1 MLVSARTCGEGNASM
16 QAGVNGSADEA
27 ESRWMT
33 YMELAQARRIATS
46 SAIKLVLRR
55 GWRRQKDNHGT
66 MRALVPP
73 AWSDP
78 APGKSFDPDAH
89 VSHAI
94 SALEASV
101 DALRERAEA
110 AENAV
115 RFERERAD
123 RVQQALNG
131 ERNRANSLR
140 DRIDALRDDLAEA
153 EAAVEAARHEA
164 WEATRSADTL
174 REAEAEWQTLG
185 LFARIRRAWRGE

>member
-1 MLVSARTCGEGNASM
+1 MLVPGRTCGEGNASM
-16 QAGVNGSADEA
+16 QAGVNGSADDA
-27 ESRWMT
+27 DSRWMT
-33 YMELAQARRIATS
+33 YTELAQVRRIATS

-78 APGKSFDPDAH
+78 APGRSFDSDAH

-94 SALEASV
+94 SALEA
-101 DALRERAEA
+101 
-110 AENAV
+110 ENAV
-115 RFERERAD
+115 RNERERAD
-123 RVQQALNG
+123 RAQQALNG
-131 ERNRANSLR
+131 ERSRANSLR

-153 EAAVEAARHEA
+153 ETAIEAARHEA
-164 WEATRSADTL
+164 WEAARSADAL
-174 REAEAEWQTLG
+174 REAEAEWQALG